1 MCLYVFIGLKSFAPH
16 FQRLQCSACWKL
28 GNGVQFSPIFPPWS
42 QPGSEFNCKLKGFYR
57 HVLHG
62 YIVMFKCNS
71 CWGQIHQHL
80 NGYVGDIYIYI
91 FHQHVCS
98 MDITNIWPNMLG
110 THSMHGWYGRFVIFF
125 VHKKAVCLWAS
136 RSGDSQQYGI
146 LQLRKADF
154 CGKFCLFWWPLDGLV
169 PRILNMHSP
178 MVCLCL
184 FPGWWVWFRSLQM
197 WTSPSDH
204 IP

>member
-91 FHQHVCS
+91 YIYIPSTCMFHGYHQHLAEHVGDTFHAWMVWKIRHFFCAQKGCLPLS
-98 MDITNIWPNMLG
+98 FAFRGLPTIWDTPTTEG
-110 THSMHGWYGRFVIFF
+110 GF
-125 VHKKAVCLWAS
+125 
-136 RSGDSQQYGI
+136 
-146 LQLRKADF
+146 LRKILPF
-154 CGKFCLFWWPLDGLV
+154 LMTTWW
-169 PRILNMHSP
+169 ISA
-178 MVCLCL
+178 
-184 FPGWWVWFRSLQM
+184 
-197 WTSPSDH
+197 
-204 IP
+204 